1 MNTIRMTLV
10 SASAA
15 VTLILGACG
24 DTYESEPAAYDED
37 SAMDTPAYDD
47 TDPAAGDS
55 TGTPDGTATPPA
67 GDDGNGDPA
76 PDGDRCGA
84 GKVAKYVGDEATP
97 DVRARITA
105 DVGHTRIRWV
115 GPDTVVTMDYSPE
128 RLNVTLDANDVITG
142 ANCA

>member
-1 MNTIRMTLV
+1 MNTIRMVLV
-10 SASAA
+10 STLGASALA
-15 VTLILGACG
+15 LAAC
-24 DTYESEPAAYDED
+24 EAPAENAATGED
-37 SAMDTPAYDD
+37 SAMTTPAEDAAMTPD
-47 TDPAAGDS
+47 DPAA
-55 TGTPDGTATPPA
+55 TPPGATSTPPA
-67 GDDGNGDPA
+67 GDEGNGDPA

-115 GPDTVVTMDYSPE
+115 GPDTIVTMDYSPE
-128 RLNVTLDANDVITG
+128 RLNVTMDADDVITG

>member
-1 MNTIRMTLV
+1 MYAIRMALV
-10 SASAA
+10 SA
-15 VTLILGACG
+15 LGASALALAAC
-24 DTYESEPAAYDED
+24 EVPADDAATGEDAEMTTTADD
-37 SAMDTPAYDD
+37 SAM
-47 TDPAAGDS
+47 
-55 TGTPDGTATPPA
+55 TPDDPVVTPPGATSTPPA
-67 GDDGNGDPA
+67 DDDANGDT

-105 DVGHTRIRWV
+105 DVGHTRIRWI

-128 RLNVTLDANDVITG
+128 RLNVTMDAGDVITG